1 MSETVI
7 KVDNLYKSFDFPL
20 FRGLSFKVNQ
30 GQRVSIIGPGGCG
43 KTTLIKILLGLE
55 SIDNGSVEVLSH
67 DMKILGGK
75 ENSTLKKIGIA
86 FQQGAL
92 FDFMTVRE
100 NIIFAMK
107 HLTSYS
113 KPQMEQKVLSLLS
126 AVKLENTSNLY
137 PYELSGGMQKR
148 VGIAKALSS
157 DPELAIFDEPTA
169 GLDPVTSTIIINMI
183 KEMIQDRSS
192 IICTTSIETA
202 IRFADRFIVIND
214 GVVVADGNW
223 LDLLGS
229 SNQWV
234 AHFIGD
240 RLKGI
245 DLEYARDLGVPEKYV
260 R

>member
-20 FRGLSFKVNQ
+20 FKGLSFSMTK
-30 GQRVSIIGPGGCG
+30 GERVSIIGPGGCG
-43 KTTLIKILLGLE
+43 KTTLLKILLGLE
-55 SIDNGSVEVLSH
+55 PFDNGVVELLGH

-75 ENSTLKKIGIA
+75 ESSTLKKIGMA

-100 NIIFAMK
+100 NIIFAME
-107 HLTSYS
+107 HLTSYT
-113 KPQMEQKVLSLLS
+113 KKEMEDRVIKLLR
-126 AVKLENTSNLY
+126 AVKLDNTSNLY

-157 DPELAIFDEPTA
+157 DPSLAMFDEPTA

-183 KEMIQDRSS
+183 QQMIEDRSS

-202 IRFADRFIVIND
+202 IRFADRFIVINE
-214 GVVVADGNW
+214 GRVIADDDW
-223 LDLLGS
+223 RELLAS
-229 SNQWV
+229 KNQWV

-240 RLKGI
+240 RLHGI
-245 DLEYARDLGVPEKYV
+245 DIEYARDLGVPEKYV
-260 R
+260 

>member
-7 KVDNLYKSFDFPL
+7 KIENLYKSFDFPL
-20 FRGLSFKVNQ
+20 FKGLSFSMKK
-30 GQRVSIIGPGGCG
+30 GERISIIGPGGCG
-43 KTTLIKILLGLE
+43 KTTLLKILLGLE
-55 SIDNGSVEVLSH
+55 PFDNGTVELLSH

-75 ENSTLKKIGIA
+75 ESSTLKKIGMA

-100 NIIFAMK
+100 NIIFAME
-107 HLTSYS
+107 HLTTYT
-113 KPQMEQKVLSLLS
+113 KNQMEEKVIKLLQ
-126 AVKLENTSNLY
+126 AVKLDNTSNLY

-157 DPELAIFDEPTA
+157 DPQLAIFDEPTA

-183 KEMIQDRSS
+183 KQMIEDRSS

-202 IRFADRFIVIND
+202 IRFADRFIVINE
-214 GVVVADGNW
+214 GRVVADDDW
-223 LDLLGS
+223 RELLAS
-229 SNQWV
+229 KNQWV

-240 RLKGI
+240 RLHGI
-245 DLEYARDLGVPEKYV
+245 DIEYARDLGVPEKYV
-260 R
+260 

>member
-1 MSETVI
+1 MLETVI
-7 KVDNLYKSFDFPL
+7 KVDNLYKTFDFPL
-20 FRGLSFKVNQ
+20 FKGLSFTVNR

-55 SIDNGSVEVLSH
+55 SFDNGSVEVLSH
-67 DMKILGGK
+67 NMKVLGGK

-107 HLTSYS
+107 HLTSYTKS
-113 KPQMEQKVLSLLS
+113 QMEQKVLSLLS
-126 AVKLENTSNLY
+126 AVKLDNTSNLY

-223 LDLLGS
+223 LDLLDS

-245 DLEYARDLGVPEKYV
+245 DLEYAKDLGVPEKYV
-260 R
+260 K